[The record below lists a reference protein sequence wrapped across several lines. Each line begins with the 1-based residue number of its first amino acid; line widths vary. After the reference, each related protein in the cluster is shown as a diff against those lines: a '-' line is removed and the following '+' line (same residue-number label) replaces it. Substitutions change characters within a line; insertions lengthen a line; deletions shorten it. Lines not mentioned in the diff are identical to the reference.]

1 MKDLPHETALQL
13 GSLVRGPGTE
23 FDAEFEREAETRE
36 LQSMQG
42 IGQGLALARRII
54 VDNQDMTGL
63 NHEEF
68 S

>member
-1 MKDLPHETALQL
+1 MRDRA
-13 GSLVRGPGTE
+13 GRCRIFGDRDRE
-23 FDAEFEREAETRE
+23 FF
-36 LQSMQG
+36 MQG
-42 IGQGLALARRII
+42 QLFSQGAAQFGII